1 MREIKFRVYL
11 DRMYYQ
17 NEYNEYNTNLVGI
30 DFFNKTVTFAAYTD
44 GEEVDNLEKYSFDEN
59 NIFYEKD
66 LKIMQYTGL
75 KDKNNKEIYEGD
87 ILSDGNIKKPY
98 KVVFE
103 NGSFK
108 AEFEGDFDE
117 YSFDLIDVVAQG
129 CEVIGNIYENLELME
144 GE

>member
-11 DRMYYQ
+11 DKMYYQ
-17 NEYNEYNTNLVGI
+17 NEYVEYDTNLVGI
-30 DFFNKTVTFAAYTD
+30 DFLKKTATFAAYTD
-44 GEEVDNLEKYSFDEN
+44 GEEADNLQKYSFDEN
-59 NIFYEKD
+59 SILYKKD

-87 ILSDGNIKKPY
+87 ILSNGNNEKPY
-98 KVVFE
+98 KVIFE
-103 NGSFK
+103 NGSFR
-108 AEFEGDFDE
+108 AEFEEDFEE

-129 CEVIGNIYENLELME
+129 CEVVGNIYENPELL